1 MALMSLYQFSLSHQT
16 SSLGRFTTIFVP
28 GTSSSVPVNPTKAS
42 RHAPEGQGTSQG
54 KEHAR
59 ASKYPNTPANTA
71 KIQLGQEPAK
81 YTRISPNTP
90 ENRKDASIHSSA
102 HLLFR
107 KTQYSSGFIERG
119 TAAFENWTPPPP
131 RGGAKAPKAR
141 QSKRKKIDAATAE
154 KLQLKLKA
162 ATEGQSVELLKRY
175 GQSGDGNLD
184 AKELKQ
190 LIRDDLKVPAS
201 VVSNAEIE
209 TLVAALHRQT
219 LGAISAAL
227 DEVGDLADRE
237 LAAAVVVER
246 GDERL
251 DLAVRDRAHGH
262 LEVVVR
268 RLLLSCSATRS
279 GCATSFLTLRSL
291 RMSCMSS
298 FASRLPSPDVS

>member
-1 MALMSLYQFSLSHQT
+1 M
-16 SSLGRFTTIFVP
+16 G
-28 GTSSSVPVNPTKAS
+28 AS
-42 RHAPEGQGTSQG
+42 DRSRG
-54 KEHAR
+54 R

-90 ENRKDASIHSSA
+90 ENRKDAFRRIHSSA

-107 KTQYSSGFIERG
+107 KHSTVRG
-119 TAAFENWTPPPP
+119 RRAFENWTPPPP

-162 ATEGQSVELLKRY
+162 ATEGQSLEELLKRY
-175 GQSGDGNLD
+175 DQSGDGNLD

-209 TLVAALHRQT
+209 SLVAALHRQT

-227 DEVGDLADRE
+227 DEVGDLVDRE

-246 GDERL
+246 GDERF
-251 DLAVRDRAHGH
+251 DLGVRPCVWSAVLCFVFGGCHARAPPTAKRTGARGAWRGGGH
-262 LEVVVR
+262 R
-268 RLLLSCSATRS
+268 QPPAW
-279 GCATSFLTLRSL
+279 A
-291 RMSCMSS
+291 SS
-298 FASRLPSPDVS
+298 K